1 MPCLAFVILIKKP
14 SRKIYLFPRKKKI
27 GHKKFGTPNTPNKK
41 WSKKCWSSFQ
51 FSFFKS
57 REDLIFISD
66 FLFQLKIVIQNI
78 EKFLFHIVLYWTL
91 DVSWTASYEITLV
104 RPSVCPTVYK
114 FSQEQIISFLWYCTW
129 W

>member
-1 MPCLAFVILIKKP
+1 MPCLVLVILIKNPCQKL
-14 SRKIYLFPRKKKI
+14 YLFPRKKKI

-41 WSKKCWSSFQ
+41 WLKKCWSSFQ

-78 EKFLFHIVLYWTL
+78 EKFLFHIV
-91 DVSWTASYEITLV
+91 
-104 RPSVCPTVYK
+104 VY
-114 FSQEQIISFLWYCTW
+114 
-129 W
+129 